1 MISRDAVIS
10 LLLIWGVWLLVPLVT
25 DGLSTLWQMLWSFLG
40 LQRYH
45 LPELPTEDLPMVS
58 VIVPAYN
65 EQANIDRCIISL
77 KSQTYPHQRMEI
89 IIVDDGSQDRT
100 VDRVLRHVSHWGG
113 GNEYLRTTS
122 FTVLASDFE
131 GGIHLIRR
139 KRGYVSENGKAAAVN
154 AALELIT
161 GEIVIAVDSDIVLEP
176 DAVENAVRC
185 FMADENLVAA
195 TGHLI
200 IDPYL
205 VIAVDK
211 DGNPLIDAKGMPVS
225 QPLSTSQKLLTACQF
240 LEYAMTFH
248 LGRYAESRTNTM
260 FTIAGACSVFRR
272 SVFDSAGK
280 YRGRTVSEDAD
291 LTLSMHQLE
300 GKRIGYLPGTRAHLA
315 PVLVWSELYSQRV
328 RWQRGALEVIAVHE
342 QPKHER
348 SRNAMF
354 WQVALPLRLQVDH
367 TLAMPRLVWTFMI
380 FVLPL
385 FGYSWNVIGL
395 AVMLFFAFYT
405 TVNALRIL
413 VAYGF
418 SSPPEKVFIRKYMGY
433 IAAFGV
439 YNMFLFWTRMS
450 AILMTMSESAT
461 WDVGNPLLDNLRSG
475 KFLRSVRQTAT
486 NLFSLDI

>member
-10 LLLIWGVWLLVPLVT
+10 LLLVWGVWLLVPLVT
-25 DGLSTLWQMLWSFLG
+25 DGSSTLWQMLWSFLG
-40 LQRYH
+40 LRRYQ
-45 LPELPTEDLPMVS
+45 LPELPAENLPMVS

-89 IIVDDGSQDRT
+89 IIVDDGSQDMT
-100 VDRVLRHVSHWGG
+100 VDRVLRHVSRWGG
-113 GNEYLRTTS
+113 SNEYLRTTS
-122 FTVLASDFE
+122 FTVLASDFDGE
-131 GGIHLIRR
+131 LQLIRR
-139 KRGYVSENGKAAAVN
+139 KRGYVNENGKAAAVN
-154 AALELIT
+154 AALELIS
-161 GEIVIAVDSDIVLEP
+161 GEIVVAVDSDIVLEP
-176 DAVENAVRC
+176 DAIENAVRC
-185 FMADENLVAA
+185 FMADDNLVAA

-205 VIAVDK
+205 VIDVDAE
-211 DGNPLIDAKGMPVS
+211 GNPRSDVNGMPIS
-225 QPLSTSQKLLTACQF
+225 KPLSLSEKMLTACQF

-272 SVFDSAGK
+272 SVFASAGK

-291 LTLSMHQLE
+291 LTLSIHQLD

-315 PVLVWSELYSQRV
+315 PVLSWSGLYSQRV
-328 RWQRGALEVIAVHE
+328 RWQRGALEVIAVH
-342 QPKHER
+342 QQTKRER
-348 SRNAMF
+348 SRNPMF
-354 WQVALPLRLQVDH
+354 WQIALPLRLQVDH

-385 FGYSWNVIGL
+385 FGYSWDVIGL
-395 AVMLFFAFYT
+395 AVMLFVVFYT

-433 IAAFGV
+433 IAAFGM

-461 WDVGNPLLDNLRSG
+461 WNVGNPLLDNLESG
-475 KFLRSVRQTAT
+475 KFLRSVRQNAA
-486 NLFSLDI
+486 NLFSMLF